1 MAFIV
6 RLVHLSSASLLFG
19 GALLIFILLYLSKR
33 KPGDPGWPVIQDV
46 MRIYEWAAWLSLGLI
61 VATGIGNLG
70 HYGDALPG
78 PRTEWG
84 RELTVKLGLILVFL
98 FVSAMRTLTV
108 LMAASEAVSSA
119 PARVVNTLRNL
130 YGATAVFV
138 AGIVAIAVSL
148 AHF

>member
-6 RLVHLSSASLLFG
+6 RLVHVSSASLLFG
-19 GALLIFILLYLSKR
+19 GALLIFVLLRLSKR
-33 KPGDPGWPVIQDV
+33 KPGDPGWPVVQDV
-46 MRIYEWAAWLSLGLI
+46 MRIYEWAAWVSLGLI
-61 VATGIGNLG
+61 IATGIGNLG

-84 RELTVKLGLILVFL
+84 KELTVKLGLVLVFL
-98 FVSAMRTLTV
+98 FVSAFRTLMV
-108 LMAASEAVSSA
+108 LMAAGDAVTTTPLRA
-119 PARVVNTLRNL
+119 LNTLRNL